1 MKILS
6 FFAALFFSAALILTA
21 LYSVAVSPGTYER
34 HQARLSV
41 AQRSGFSQDELSA
54 LDREVSGYLRGKNAL
69 SEDDFT
75 QRERMH
81 MEDVRALVSL
91 CQKTMLIAGGMAAMG
106 MAVVVLRLR
115 WRAPGVL
122 LRGALWA
129 LGAFAGLIL
138 LVAALA
144 AVDFTHAFTLF
155 HKLLFT
161 NDLWILSASSTL
173 IRMFPE
179 DFFRAMAGEIALRF
193 AGMLLAA
200 LILGKGLSRYA
211 DTRG

>member
-6 FFAALFFSAALILTA
+6 FFAALFFSAALLLTA
-21 LYSVAVSPGTYER
+21 LYTVTVSSGVYER

-41 AQRSGFSQDELSA
+41 AERAGFSEAALSA
-54 LDREVSGYLRGKNAL
+54 LNREVSGYLLGKNAR
-69 SEDDFT
+69 SEENFT

-91 CQKTMLIAGGMAAMG
+91 CRKTMLITGFLAAAGT
-106 MAVVVLRLR
+106 AVVVLRLR
-115 WRAPGVL
+115 WKAPGAL
-122 LRGALWA
+122 MRGALQA
-129 LGAFAGLIL
+129 LAAVAGVLTLAIG
-138 LVAALA
+138 VA
-144 AVDFTHAFTLF
+144 AVDFTYAFTLF

-161 NDLWILSASSTL
+161 NDLWLLSASSTL

-179 DFFRAMAGEIALRF
+179 DFFRAMAGEIAMRF